1 MKTSKKNLPI
11 VISDEH
17 NEIKIYTTA
26 GRAGV
31 FYQLSYYRAGVR
43 QRKTFADMNEAKREA
58 RMILGRLSG
67 ERIQSHNLSAVEM
80 ESYTIAM
87 RTIEQTG
94 VPLHVCAELFAEARR
109 ILGGHSIT
117 DAAKYYMR
125 HYDPKRPRKPL
136 SDLATEFT
144 ESRRA
149 IGVSSRYVST
159 VDFTMRSLVT
169 AFKNTSLDD
178 LESSAL
184 DQWMEG
190 RKITNRSKNTYRVIL
205 VCFGNFLRK
214 RKYLPADRPTVFHGM
229 CVWKDEISPVTVFT
243 VKEMRKLLTNSTE
256 HLMPYFALGAFA
268 GLRSAEITRL
278 DWKNILFK
286 RGFIECEA
294 SMTKTRQRRLVP
306 ISDNLRAWLE
316 PIAPPSGKVI
326 LHAHM
331 GDAAMT
337 LAKKFGVQWKK
348 NALRHSYIS
357 NRLAMVPDTAR
368 VALECGNS
376 PNVIFKHYRELV
388 TPEDAKKWF
397 NIFPGADYP
406 KCLLTRRK
414 KFSRKPKWDSHI
426 QLTPQVEAGSQPQ
439 PLRLLPAPDAV
450 APEIVGDTGLND
462 EEIRRALLG

>member
-1 MKTSKKNLPI
+1 MKKSKKNLPI

-26 GRAGV
+26 GRTGV

-43 QRKTFADMNEAKREA
+43 QRKTFADLNEAKREA
-58 RMILGRLSG
+58 RMILGQLSG

-109 ILGGHSIT
+109 ILNGHSIT

-136 SDLATEFT
+136 ADLGAEFLA
-144 ESRRA
+144 SRQA
-149 IGVSSRYVST
+149 IGVSSRYIST
-159 VDFTMRSLVT
+159 VEYTMRSLVT
-169 AFKNTSLDD
+169 AFKDTSLDNLEAAGLDRWMDERD
-178 LESSAL
+178 LS
-184 DQWMEG
+184 
-190 RKITNRSKNTYRVIL
+190 NRSKNTYRTIL
-205 VCFGNFLRK
+205 ACFGNFLKK
-214 RKYLPADRPTVFHGM
+214 RNYLPQDRPTVFDGM
-229 CVWKDEISPVTVFT
+229 CVWKDEVKPVEIFT
-243 VKEMRKLLTNSTE
+243 VEEMGNLLGSAQENVIPF
-256 HLMPYFALGAFA
+256 LVLGAFA
-268 GLRSAEITRL
+268 GMRSAEIFRL
-278 DWKNILFK
+278 DWKHILFK
-286 RGFIECEA
+286 RGFIECAAE
-294 SMTKTRQRRLVP
+294 MTKTRQRRLVP
-306 ISDNLRAWLE
+306 ISENLRAWLE
-316 PIAPPSGKVI
+316 PIAAESGLVI
-326 LHAHM
+326 PTCETVKTTILK
-331 GDAAMT
+331 
-337 LAKKFGVQWKK
+337 LGVPWKR

-357 NRLAMVPDTAR
+357 NRLALVPDTAR

-388 TPEDAKKWF
+388 TPEQAKKWF
-397 NIFPGADYP
+397 NIFPGTGYP

-414 KFSRKPKWDSHI
+414 KFSRKPKWVSHI
-426 QLTPQVEAGSQPQ
+426 QMTPQVEAGSQPQ